1 MSSDENV
8 AAALRVCS
16 LVGFILLRA
25 IAIDL
30 FINNE
35 TRDWSDRMGVPL

>member
-1 MSSDENV
+1 MSFEENV
-8 AAALRVCS
+8 TAA
-16 LVGFILLRA
+16 LRA

-35 TRDWSDRMGVPL
+35 TRDWLDRMGVPL

>member
-1 MSSDENV
+1 MSFEENV
-8 AAALRVCS
+8 TAALW
-16 LVGFILLRA
+16 A